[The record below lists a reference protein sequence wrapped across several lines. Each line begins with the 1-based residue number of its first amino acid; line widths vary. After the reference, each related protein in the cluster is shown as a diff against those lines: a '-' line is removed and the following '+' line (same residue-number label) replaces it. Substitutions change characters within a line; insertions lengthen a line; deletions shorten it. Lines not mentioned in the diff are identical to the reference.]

1 MVGGFLK
8 VLNTLNITVYGSM
21 NRQMLFSVQAFLVMI
36 TSLGVFFFLIQVEN
50 KCLTENYALNDSE
63 SETVNVPQCCFC
75 NVHMF
80 HSGIYKGK

>member
-8 VLNTLNITVYGSM
+8 VLNTLNIIVYGSM
-21 NRQMLFSVQAFLVMI
+21 DRQMLFSVQAFLIMI
-36 TSLGVFFFLIQVEN
+36 TSWGGGGVQVEN

-63 SETVNVPQCCFC
+63 SETVNVPQCCLC

-80 HSGIYKGK
+80 HSGIYQGK